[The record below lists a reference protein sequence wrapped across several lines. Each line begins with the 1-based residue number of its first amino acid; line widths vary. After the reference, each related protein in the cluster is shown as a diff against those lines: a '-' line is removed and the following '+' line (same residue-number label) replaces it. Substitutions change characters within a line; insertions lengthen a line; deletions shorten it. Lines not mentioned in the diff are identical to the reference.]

1 MRIGQRQFGDVV
13 VLDLVGPLAGWKAA
27 GAVEDTVR
35 RHGRAGTRTVVA
47 NMARVQSVDL
57 AGLGALV
64 EAYSTMREGGG
75 EMRLASLTKRI
86 HDLVVITRLLT
97 VFNTFD
103 SVEEAVQ
110 GQSPALSDTAE
121 PAQVSSMSLGMIHRF
136 LRRA

>member
-1 MRIGQRQFGDVV
+1 MRITERHVGEVV

-27 GAVEDTVR
+27 GLVKETVR
-35 RHGRAGTRTVVA
+35 RHGQAGRHTVVA
-47 NMARVQSVDL
+47 NLARVRSVDL

-64 EAYSTMREGGG
+64 DGYSTMRQGGG

-103 SVEEAVQ
+103 SVEQAIEGAT
-110 GQSPALSDTAE
+110 PAY
-121 PAQVSSMSLGMIHRF
+121 QVSPSVPGAPRCRSG
-136 LRRA
+136 

>member
-1 MRIGQRQFGDVV
+1 
-13 VLDLVGPLAGWKAA
+13 
-27 GAVEDTVR
+27 
-35 RHGRAGTRTVVA
+35 
-47 NMARVQSVDL
+47 MARVRSVDL

-64 EAYSTMREGGG
+64 EAYSAMREGGG

-103 SVEEAVQ
+103 SVEDAVQ
-110 GQSPALSDTAE
+110 GQSPALTGTAE

>member
-1 MRIGQRQFGDVV
+1 MRITERHVGEVV

-27 GAVEDTVR
+27 GLVKETVR
-35 RHGRAGTRTVVA
+35 RHGKAGRHTVVA
-47 NMARVQSVDL
+47 NLARVRSVDL

-64 EAYSTMREGGG
+64 DGYSTMRQEGG

-103 SVEEAVQ
+103 SVEQAIEGAT
-110 GQSPALSDTAE
+110 PAYAGIAE
-121 PAQVSSMSLGMIHRF
+121 PAGCSPMSIGMIHRF
-136 LRRA
+136 LHRV